1 MNLSRDTPEQQGETP
16 EIVTISGH
24 RESIMQKL
32 WVITLF
38 SLLLSYTSAQAET
51 LTLSDCL
58 KRAASSNHELR
69 VAEYDTQIARENI
82 VVGRSGYLPRLDCQG
97 GYTVQQAPQSVKIMN
112 FEAPTQQKDYGFFS
126 TSLEQTI
133 YDFGRTSARYERAKA
148 QSDAIAY
155 GFTARQKDVF
165 LQVVQAYYGVLE
177 SLKLLQSADEE
188 VVQMTDHLKVARN
201 LFDQGVVTRNDL
213 LQAEVQLANS
223 RQRSLAAANNVKNSW
238 LYLNYLTGQTPGYRA
253 DLEDNQEIAPVLSR
267 TDAETAMANRPEITA
282 QKKYIDAGALS
293 VRESR
298 SGYFPEIFAR
308 LGADYVEN
316 SMVKEQ
322 TIFSATIGLRINLFD
337 GLATTSRFRQSVMS
351 LSQSR
356 ESLRQLEA
364 QVRLEYDTALND
376 ARVSAERIATV
387 KKSIQQGDE
396 NLRINKDRYME
407 QVGTA
412 TNVVDAQTL
421 LTQTKTEYYR
431 ALFDYQVAVARVKK
445 ALGEL

>member
-1 MNLSRDTPEQQGETP
+1 
-16 EIVTISGH
+16 
-24 RESIMQKL
+24 MQKI
-32 WVITLF
+32 WVITLV
-38 SLLLSYTSAQAET
+38 SLLLACTSGHAET

-58 KRAASSNHELR
+58 KRAASSNHELK

-82 VVGRSGYLPRLDCQG
+82 TVGRSGYLPRLDFQG
-97 GYTVQQAPQSVKIMN
+97 GYTAQQAPQTFKISS
-112 FEAPTQQKDYGFFS
+112 FEAPTQQRDYGFFS

-133 YDFGRTSARYERAKA
+133 YDFGRTSSRYERAKA
-148 QSDAIAY
+148 QSDAVTY

-165 LQVVQAYYGVLE
+165 LQVVEAYYGVME

-188 VVQMTDHLKVARN
+188 IVQMTDHLKVARN
-201 LFDQGVVTRNDL
+201 QFDQGVVTRNDL

-223 RQRSLAAANNVKNSW
+223 RQRGLAAANDVKNRW
-238 LYLNYLTGQTPGYRA
+238 LYLNYLTGRSPDFRA
-253 DLEDNQEIAPVLSR
+253 DLEDNQEFAPVLSR
-267 TDAETAMANRPEITA
+267 KDAESAMASRPEILA
-282 QKKYIDAGALS
+282 QKKNIDAGELS
-293 VRESR
+293 VRETR

-316 SMVKEQ
+316 KLVKEQ
-322 TIFSATIGLRINLFD
+322 TILSATIGLRVNLFD
-337 GLATTSRFRQSVMS
+337 GFATTSRFRQSVKS
-351 LSQSR
+351 LFQSR
-356 ESLRQLEA
+356 ENLRQLEA
-364 QVRLEYDTALND
+364 QVRLEYDTAMND
-376 ARVSAERIATV
+376 ARVAVERIATV
-387 KKSIQQGDE
+387 KKSIQQGEE

-431 ALFDYQVAVARVKK
+431 AVFDYQVAVARIKK